1 MIEVNAFLTAEGN
14 SDYDFLPVLLE
25 RALDRVCLP
34 HHLGVAPVQVL
45 RLSVQDR
52 ETRHDAVCRAARAA
66 VAGMTLL
73 FYHYDGS
80 AAPER
85 EEKKYWAPLQE
96 AWERHRLERPLV
108 RVVPVREMESW
119 ALSDPEVLRYVAGS
133 AWNAKDVFE
142 GDRLSRV
149 ECLSDPKR
157 TLKDIVATGRRR
169 RRAGREASDYLTH
182 IAETMSLHYLE
193 SVPSYRL
200 WVTETCEALKELRL
214 IRD

>member
-25 RALDRVCLP
+25 RALNRMCLP
-34 HHLGVAPVQVL
+34 YDLGVAQVQVL
-45 RLSVQDR
+45 RVSVRDQ
-52 ETRHDAVCRAARAA
+52 ESRHEAVCRAARSA

-80 AAPER
+80 AAPDR
-85 EEKKYWAPLQE
+85 EERKYWAPLRQ
-96 AWERHRLERPLV
+96 AWNEHRLRRPLV
-108 RVVPVREMESW
+108 RVVPIREMESW
-119 ALSDPEVLRYVAGS
+119 ALSDRDVLREVTGS
-133 AWNAKDVFE
+133 AWGARDVFE
-142 GDRLSRV
+142 GDRLPRV

-157 TLKDIVATGRRR
+157 TLKDIVASGRRR
-169 RRAGREASDYLTH
+169 RRAGREAGDYLTL
-182 IAETMSLHYLE
+182 IAESMSLDYLE

-200 WVTETCEALKELRL
+200 WLAETREALKELRL

>member
-25 RALDRVCLP
+25 RALNDICFR
-34 HHLGVAPVQVL
+34 HGLGVAPVQVL
-45 RLSVQDR
+45 RVSVQD
-52 ETRHDAVCRAARAA
+52 EESRHDAVCRAAQTA

-80 AAPER
+80 AAPGR
-85 EEKKYWAPLQE
+85 EERKYWTPLRE
-96 AWERHRLERPLV
+96 LWEKRGLERPVV

-119 ALSDPEVLRYVAGS
+119 ALGDLDVLRRVAGS
-133 AWNAKDVFE
+133 SWDPKDVFE

-149 ECLSDPKR
+149 EALSNPKR
-157 TLKDIVATGRRR
+157 TLKDIVASGRRR
-169 RRAGREASDYLTH
+169 RRAGREAGDYLTR
-182 IAETMSLHYLE
+182 IAELMNLDHLKG
-193 SVPSYRL
+193 VPSYRL
-200 WVTETCEALKELRL
+200 WQAETCEALKELRL

>member
-1 MIEVNAFLTAEGN
+1 MIEVNTFLTAEGN

-25 RALDRVCLP
+25 RALNRICLP
-34 HHLGVAPVQVL
+34 HCLGVASVQVL
-45 RLSVQDR
+45 RVSQQDG
-52 ETRHDAVCRAARAA
+52 ESRHEAVCRAAQSA

-80 AAPER
+80 AAPSR
-85 EEKKYWAPLQE
+85 EERKYWIPLQE
-96 AWERHRLERPLV
+96 LWEKHRLERPLV

-119 ALSDPEVLRYVAGS
+119 ALSDLEVLRYVAGS
-133 AWNAKDVFE
+133 AWLAKDVFE

-157 TLKDIVATGRRR
+157 TLKDIVASGRRR
-169 RRAGREASDYLTH
+169 RRAGREAGDYLTH
-182 IAETMSLHYLE
+182 IAETMSLDHLE
-193 SVPSYRL
+193 NVPSYRL
-200 WVTETCEALKELRL
+200 WVSETCKALKELRL

>member
-25 RALDRVCLP
+25 RALNRLCLP
-34 HHLGVAPVQVL
+34 H
-45 RLSVQDR
+45 RL
-52 ETRHDAVCRAARAA
+52 A

-80 AAPER
+80 AAPDR
-85 EEKKYWAPLQE
+85 EERKYWAPLRE
-96 AWERHRLERPLV
+96 SWKKHGPGRPLV
-108 RVVPVREMESW
+108 RVVPVREMESR
-119 ALSDPEVLRYVAGS
+119 ALSDLDVLRQVAGS
-133 AWNAKDVFE
+133 SWHAKGVFE
-142 GDRLSRV
+142 GERLSRV

-157 TLKDIVATGRRR
+157 TLKEVVASGRRR
-169 RRAGREASDYLTH
+169 RRAGREAGDYLTR
-182 IAETMSLHYLE
+182 IAELMSLDYLE

-200 WVTETCEALKELRL
+200 WLSGTCEALEELRL

>member
-25 RALDRVCLP
+25 RALNRLCLP
-34 HHLGVAPVQVL
+34 HRLAVAPVQVL
-45 RLSVQDR
+45 RVSVQGQ
-52 ETRHDAVCRAARAA
+52 ESRHEAVCRVARAA

-80 AAPER
+80 AAPDR
-85 EEKKYWAPLQE
+85 EERKYWAPL
-96 AWERHRLERPLV
+96 WETWKRHGPVRPLV

-119 ALSDPEVLRYVAGS
+119 ALSDLDVLRQVAGS
-133 AWNAKDVFE
+133 SWQAKSVFE

-157 TLKDIVATGRRR
+157 TLKDIVASGRRR
-169 RRAGREASDYLTH
+169 RRAGREAGDYLTR
-182 IAETMSLHYLE
+182 IAELMRLDYLE
-193 SVPSYRL
+193 NVPSYRL
-200 WVTETCEALKELRL
+200 WLSETFEALKELRL